1 MSGQLGQAPEPA
13 QHGSFL
19 AKSSVA
25 GRKVE
30 FIQQSSFATSSFTV
44 SASSNRTL
52 RAILTIRDDA
62 GNILDFEEVMG
73 VYHYLEIYIDT
84 NLDYN
89 YEFGDG
95 DSLSVGQ
102 KKVTFTR
109 YNPRAGDTGSIRAVY
124 FFVNA
129 DTSDHTIYIES
140 IWNYIEIA

>member
-19 AKSSVA
+19 AKRSVA

-30 FIQQSSFATSSFTV
+30 FIQESSFATSSFTV
-44 SASSNRTL
+44 SASSTRTL
-52 RAILTIRDDA
+52 RATLTLEDDA
-62 GNILDFEEVMG
+62 GNMLDFEEVVG
-73 VYHYLEIYIDT
+73 VYHYLEVFIDT

-89 YEFGDG
+89 YEYADG
-95 DSLSVGQ
+95 DSLSAAQ

-109 YNPRAGDTGSIRAVY
+109 YNPRAGGGGSIRAVY

-140 IWNYIEIA
+140 IWNYIEIE